1 MYLTVKEAI
10 DLSGKSQTTI
20 HRLCQKFDDSKF
32 IKKEGNKY
40 LIDKDFLMQKYP
52 TENDMDDTEN
62 NYESKDLI
70 NSDKEQNLIKSLTEK
85 NLRITELTVENEEL
99 SKQVDELE
107 QDLFD
112 LQQELAESMD
122 ANMGLQ
128 KEKQAL
134 TDIEQMAGDI
144 IKPEQNTDE
153 KELILYRTITI
164 TGALMVLIAF
174 IAFMYYFTK

>member
-52 TENDMDDTEN
+52 TEDDMNDTDN

-99 SKQVDELE
+99 RKQADKLE

-112 LQQELAESMD
+112 LQQELAETMD
-122 ANMGLQ
+122 ANMGLE
-128 KEKQAL
+128 KEKQAF
-134 TDIEQMAGDI
+134 TDIDQMAGDI
-144 IKPEQNTDE
+144 ISPEQNTDE

>member
-52 TENDMDDTEN
+52 TENDMNDTEN

-99 SKQVDELE
+99 SKRVDKLE

-134 TDIEQMAGDI
+134 TDIDQMAGEI
-144 IKPEQNTDE
+144 IKPEQATDE